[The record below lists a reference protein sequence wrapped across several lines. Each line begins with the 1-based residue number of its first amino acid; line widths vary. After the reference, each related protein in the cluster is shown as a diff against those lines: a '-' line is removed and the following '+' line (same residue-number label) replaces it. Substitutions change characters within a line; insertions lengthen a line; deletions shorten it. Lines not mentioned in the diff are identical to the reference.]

1 MNCKTGTKHL
11 VRQINQLLEKLDE
24 PSFSKPLNV
33 YNGSTIGQHFRHIFD
48 FYQCLTSDLS
58 RGVIDYANRER
69 DSAIESYPAYAIR
82 AFSKIEAAIEVID
95 EFMEINVLA
104 DFSIEANAAR
114 PVVKSTLGREL
125 MFAYDHAVHHI
136 AIIKMGI
143 QTAFPEIL
151 MEENLGI
158 APSTLK
164 YRAGEK
170 ATDK

>member
-11 VRQINQLLEKLDE
+11 IRQINQLLEKLDE

-33 YNGSTIGQHFRHIFD
+33 YNGSSIGQHFRHIFD

-58 RGVIDYANRER
+58 RGLIDYAKRER
-69 DSAIESYPAYAIR
+69 DPSIERYPAYAIE
-82 AFSKIEAAIEVID
+82 AFSKIEEAIELID
-95 EFMEINVLA
+95 EYMEINVLA
-104 DFSIEANAAR
+104 DFSFDTSATR
-114 PVVKSTLGREL
+114 PSVKSTLGREL
-125 MFAYDHAVHHI
+125 MFAHDHAVHHI

-151 MEENLGI
+151 VEENLGI
-158 APSTLK
+158 APSTHK

>member
-1 MNCKTGTKHL
+1 MNCKSGTKHL
-11 VRQINQLLEKLDE
+11 FRQINQLLEKLDE

-58 RGVIDYANRER
+58 GGLIDYANRER
-69 DSAIESYPAYAIR
+69 DSSIERYPVYAIR
-82 AFSKIEAAIEVID
+82 AFSKIEAAIEIID

-104 DFSIEANAAR
+104 DFSVEANAAR
-114 PVVKSTLGREL
+114 PVVKSSLGREL